1 MNGTGG
7 AGALEERRRAVL
19 RDLEELSQ
27 QVVDGE
33 IDEASA
39 ARLEAR
45 YRAELDEVEQSLASR
60 PAPLS
65 RPRQAPVSPAPVA
78 AAGGPHRR
86 IMWGMAAVILV
97 LAGAVVYLATRSAG
111 TDQAVTTTTEMS
123 LADQIA
129 EMEAVVAA
137 HPDINAMRIALA
149 DLYYQAG
156 DVTMARQQYLAVVD
170 NSPTPEEESEALGVV
185 GWMDHLE
192 GDPQNAAARLEQA
205 VTLDPENI
213 EAKLFLGVVRLD
225 DLGDAVGA
233 LPLLEEVL
241 AYPDLP
247 SELQPEIEALVEEA
261 RAQAG
266 GG

>member
-97 LAGAVVYLATRSAG
+97 LAGAVVYLA
-111 TDQAVTTTTEMS
+111 EMS